1 MTKEKLYKRL
11 GKLIDRREDPDR
23 KQLKEL
29 RQVLQQ
35 LKQNQKELIGRLE
48 HAGSPHQRRKLQQDI
63 EVLKLQ
69 RKKGVTVYKELK
81 RAMDS

>member
-35 LKQNQKELIGRLE
+35 LKQNQKELTGRLGQ
-48 HAGSPHQRRKLQQDI
+48 AGSPQQRRKLQQDI